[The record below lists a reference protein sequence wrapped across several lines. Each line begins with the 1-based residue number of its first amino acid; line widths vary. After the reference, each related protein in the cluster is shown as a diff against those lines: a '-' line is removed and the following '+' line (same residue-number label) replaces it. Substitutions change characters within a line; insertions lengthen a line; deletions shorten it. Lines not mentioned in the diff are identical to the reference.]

1 MDRLRFLLRRVGR
14 FAVSLFALFALTFL
28 LVHFV
33 PGDPVRA
40 SLGLLAPQELV
51 EARRQELGLDR
62 PLPEQFARHVAA
74 LARGD
79 LGTSLSVRRPV
90 SEVIAERLPATLAL
104 AGGAMLIV
112 VLAGTGLGLAAAAV
126 GAGGRRPGAD
136 MAFNATSGLLTS
148 TPEFVTAVALT
159 SLFAVALSWAPV
171 AGRGGAASYVLP
183 TLALALGPAAAL
195 ARVVRTEGLR
205 VLEEDYMR
213 AARARRLSAWRL
225 YAVHALP
232 NCLTAALTVSGLILG
247 GLVAGTVL
255 VENVFAWPGLGSA
268 IVTAIT
274 QKDYPLTQGVILVLG
289 ALVLLINFGV
299 DVLITWLDPRSAL
312 ARH

>member
-1 MDRLRFLLRRVGR
+1 MDRVRFLLRRAGR
-14 FAVSLFALFALTFL
+14 FGVSLCALFALTFL
-28 LVHFV
+28 LVRFV

-51 EARRQELGLDR
+51 AARRAELGLDR

-74 LARGD
+74 LAHGD
-79 LGTSLSVRRPV
+79 LGVSLSVRRPV
-90 SEVIAERLPATLAL
+90 AEVIAERLPATLAL

-112 VLAGTGLGLAAAAV
+112 VTVGTAAGLAAAAL
-126 GAGGRRPGAD
+126 ARRRPGAD
-136 MAFNATSGLLTS
+136 LAFTAVSGFLTA

-171 AGRGGAASYVLP
+171 AGRSGAASYVLP
-183 TLALALGPAAAL
+183 ILALALGPAAAL

-213 AARARRLSAWRL
+213 AARARRLSRWRL

-289 ALVLLINFGV
+289 ALVLVINLGV